1 MHFAI
6 SNTKSQYFHLILL
19 DFKTIVPYNLFQ
31 KIREAEYGAPFT
43 LQKGDDAYVI
53 RTSISTIHLHII
65 YLLNTS
71 NCCRSCLIYNNICYS
86 KKIGQKKH
94 ISA

>member
-1 MHFAI
+1 M
-6 SNTKSQYFHLILL
+6 
-19 DFKTIVPYNLFQ
+19 
-31 KIREAEYGAPFT
+31 REAECGVSFT

-71 NCCRSCLIYNNICYS
+71 NCCRSYLIYNSICYS